1 MGLKKMLLLLGG
13 GCVAVLVL
21 AAYVIFVE
29 SEAPTTDEALK
40 ERGLVFP
47 VKDEKNRT
55 LRDLATKLEITRG
68 KETVVIEKADAQNW
82 RLRKPHDARADRSAV
97 LSILDGLK
105 NLTAESFVQPAAD
118 TPEEMAKFG
127 LQEPRITATFWLG
140 DKAHEFA
147 VGAEVKGQKSYEK
160 RAYIRLKGEPRLLVI
175 ANDLVEKLDKEPN
188 GFRDKK
194 VFERERD
201 PEKASSVRIASA
213 ERTLELQKDG
223 KTWSLKAPVAD
234 LADASKVSSL
244 LSKARNLEVEK
255 FISEDPSKLAD
266 YGLDKPQLTCEVRA
280 EDGSTMKLLVGK
292 APEGDEKLKDQLYAK
307 RAEEPTIFTIK
318 KDFATDV
325 APKLEDL
332 RDRKVAS
339 FEDAEVSGIEVAR
352 GGTAWAVTREGKDK
366 DWKLT
371 KPREAKA
378 DQSGANDVLRH
389 LGRLRVARWID
400 DPKDP
405 AFEHLKQPEAVVT
418 VAREPMGAPGAK
430 PQPPVKLTF
439 SAVVKKEKPA
449 EPAKDKD
456 TPGEKGKDDAKDA
469 AKDDAKD
476 KPKEKEF
483 EEGRYVQRD
492 GQAGLLYVVGG
503 KAPDGAAYDEK
514 DSVEALAALGKALDK
529 GYLAVLDRKVFDFK
543 SDAAIRL
550 AIERDAL
557 KLTCEKKDGAWKLTS
572 PVALDA
578 DANNINNILGVMN
591 DLSAD
596 EYVVENPKPEDLK
609 RYGLDAPSLRLTA
622 TVEEE
627 AKADE
632 KAPDAKADAKKEAK
646 GDEKKEAKEKK
657 TFTKTLLVSRKIDGT
672 TYGMEQGGTLVFSL
686 KSWDAESLRTEVI
699 PTALAE
705 FAEADATS
713 LTIAHRGK
721 PEIVLEKEKDTWA
734 ITKPRKAE
742 ADQDAVKKV
751 LDALH
756 DLKGRR
762 CIDYEG
768 KSLAE
773 HGLEPPEV
781 VVTVKV
787 KDKADVVLKI
797 GKPLAEEKD
806 DPGSAAVKGDAKQV
820 FLMPKGKVEDIAK
833 SLADLEKKPEPKAEA
848 PKKEEPKADAP
859 AKEEPKA
866 KAEEAPKP
874 KE

>member
-13 GCVAVLVL
+13 GCVAVLAL
-21 AAYVIFVE
+21 AAYVVFVE
-29 SEAPTTDEALK
+29 SAAPTTDEALK

-47 VKDEKNRT
+47 VKDDKNRT

-68 KETVVIEKADAQNW
+68 KDVVVLEKADAQNW

-97 LSILDGLK
+97 LSILDGLR
-105 NLTAESFVQPAAD
+105 NLTAESFVQPASD

-127 LQEPRITATFWLG
+127 LKEPRITATFWLG
-140 DKAHEFA
+140 DRAHEFA
-147 VGAEVKGQKSYEK
+147 VGSEVKGQKSYEK
-160 RAYIRLKGEPRLLVI
+160 RAYIRLKGESRLLVI

-201 PEKASSVRIASA
+201 PEKARAVRVVSA
-213 ERTLELQKDG
+213 ERTLELEKSG
-223 KTWSLKAPVAD
+223 KGWNLKAPVAD

-255 FISEDPSKLAD
+255 FISEDPSKLGD
-266 YGLDKPQLTCEVRA
+266 YGLDKPQLTCEIKA
-280 EDGSTMKLLVGK
+280 DDGSTMTLLVGK
-292 APEGDEKLKDQLYAK
+292 APEGDDKLKDQLYAK
-307 RAEEPTIFTIK
+307 RAEEPSIFTIK
-318 KDFATDV
+318 KDFTADV

-339 FEDAEVSGIEVAR
+339 FDDAEVSGIEFTR
-352 GGTAWAVTREGKDK
+352 GATAWAVAREGKDK

-371 KPREAKA
+371 KPRETKA
-378 DQSGANDVLRH
+378 DQSSVSDILRH

-418 VAREPMGAPGAK
+418 LAREPMGVPGAK
-430 PQPPVKLTF
+430 AQPPVKLTL
-439 SAVVKKEKPA
+439 SAIVKKEKPA
-449 EPAKDKD
+449 QAETGKEDSKDKS
-456 TPGEKGKDDAKDA
+456 
-469 AKDDAKD
+469 KDDAKD

-483 EEGRYVQRD
+483 EEGRYIQRD
-492 GQAGLLYVVGG
+492 GQAGLLYVAGG

-514 DSVEALAALGKALDK
+514 DSVEALNALAKTLDK

-543 SDAAIRL
+543 SDAVVRL
-550 AIERDAL
+550 AIERGAA
-557 KLTCEKKDGAWKLTS
+557 KLTCEKKDAAWKLTS

-578 DANNINNILGVMN
+578 DANNVNSILGVMN

-596 EYVVENPKPEDLK
+596 EYVLETPKPDDLK

-622 TVEEE
+622 TIEEE
-627 AKADE
+627 AAASEKKPDAKADE
-632 KAPDAKADAKKEAK
+632 KKAEKKEA
-646 GDEKKEAKEKK
+646 EKKEAKEKK
-657 TFTKTLLVSRKIDGT
+657 TFTKTLLLSRKIDGT
-672 TYGMEQGGTLVFSL
+672 TYGMEQGGTLVFTV
-686 KSWDAESLRTEVI
+686 KSWDADSLRAEVI

-721 PEIVLEKEKDTWA
+721 PEIVLEKQKDAWA
-734 ITKPRKAE
+734 ITKPTKAE
-742 ADQDAVKKV
+742 ADQEAVRKV

-762 CIDYEG
+762 CIDFEG
-768 KSLAE
+768 KDLAAY
-773 HGLEPPEV
+773 GLEPAEV

-787 KDKADVVLKI
+787 KDKPDAVVKI
-797 GKPLAEEKD
+797 GKPLADEKE

-820 FLMPKGKVEDIAK
+820 FLMPKGKVDDIAK

-848 PKKEEPKADAP
+848 PKKEEPKAKEDTPAP
-859 AKEEPKA
+859 EGNAPKA
-866 KAEEAPKP
+866 K
-874 KE
+874 